1 MNNRVL
7 DTCVGF
13 IYIRFRHQIIV
24 PIVTHMDAA
33 DPKSKIFVFDM
44 NTLEKEGALGLFHE
58 LGHNRQKSTWSKY
71 VYE

>member
-1 MNNRVL
+1 
-7 DTCVGF
+7 
-13 IYIRFRHQIIV
+13 
-24 PIVTHMDAA
+24 MDAG

-44 NTLEKEGALGLFHE
+44 NTLEKEGAWGLFHE